1 MTSPVTDESHRDS
14 GSPSTADPGYMNQLL
29 RDLMPELLRYF
40 GRRVP
45 TAEDAADCLGETMI
59 VLWRRRT
66 AVPLEPEPARRYA
79 YGVAANVLR
88 ESLRGRAR
96 QFALTERLVA
106 DYDITRDGV
115 VEGDAD
121 SDLTRA
127 LSALRPLDRE
137 LVLLV
142 AWEGFGVGEAGA
154 ILGLSDQASR
164 ARYSRARARLRR
176 SLASPGDD

>member
-1 MTSPVTDESHRDS
+1 MDNPSPTIDYAHL
-14 GSPSTADPGYMNQLL
+14 SPLL
-29 RDLMPELLRYF
+29 RELMPELLRYF

-45 TAEDAADCLGETMI
+45 SAEDAADCLSETMT
-59 VLWRRRT
+59 VLWRRRA
-66 AVPLEPEPARRYA
+66 AVPLEREPARRYT

-88 ESLRGRAR
+88 ESHRGRAR

-115 VEGDAD
+115 VEGDTD
-121 SDLTRA
+121 SDLARA
-127 LSALRPLDRE
+127 LSALRQLDRE

>member
-1 MTSPVTDESHRDS
+1 
-14 GSPSTADPGYMNQLL
+14 
-29 RDLMPELLRYF
+29 MPELLRYF

-45 TAEDAADCLGETMI
+45 SEEDAADCLGETMT
-59 VLWRRRT
+59 VLWRRRA
-66 AVPLEPEPARRYA
+66 AVPLDHESARRYA
-79 YGVAANVLR
+79 YGVASNILR
-88 ESLRGRAR
+88 ESHRGRAR

-106 DYDITRDGV
+106 EYDITRDGDADQ
-115 VEGDAD
+115 DAD
-121 SDLTRA
+121 SDLHRA
-127 LSALRPLDRE
+127 LSALRSLDRE

-176 SLASPGDD
+176 TLASPGDD

>member
-1 MTSPVTDESHRDS
+1 MTSPVTDESRRES
-14 GSPSTADPGYMNQLL
+14 GASSTVDPGDMKQLL

-45 TAEDAADCLGETMI
+45 NAEDAADCLGETMI
-59 VLWRRRT
+59 VLWRRRE
-66 AVPLEPEPARRYA
+66 AVPLDRESARRYA

-88 ESLRGRAR
+88 ESQRGRAR
-96 QFALTERLVA
+96 QFALAERLVA
-106 DYDITRDGV
+106 EYDLTRDGV
-115 VEGDAD
+115 ADGDTD
-121 SDLTRA
+121 SDLARA

-142 AWEGFGVGEAGA
+142 AWEGFGVGVAGA

-176 SLASPGDD
+176 ELASPGDD

>member
-1 MTSPVTDESHRDS
+1 MTAPVTEESQPDNP
-14 GSPSTADPGYMNQLL
+14 SPTIDHAGLSPLL
-29 RDLMPELLRYF
+29 RELMPELLRYF

-45 TAEDAADCLGETMI
+45 SAEEAADCLGETMI
-59 VLWRRRT
+59 VLWRRRE
-66 AVPLEPEPARRYA
+66 AVPLEREPARRYA

-88 ESLRGRAR
+88 ESQRGRAR
-96 QFALTERLVA
+96 QFALAERLVA
-106 DYDITRDGV
+106 EYDITRDGV
-115 VEGDAD
+115 VEADAD

-127 LSALRPLDRE
+127 LSSLRPLDRE

-154 ILGLSDQASR
+154 VLGLSDQASR

>member
-1 MTSPVTDESHRDS
+1 MTSPVTEESHRDNPPPTIENPAL
-14 GSPSTADPGYMNQLL
+14 SPLL
-29 RDLMPELLRYF
+29 RELMPELLRYF

-45 TAEDAADCLGETMI
+45 SAEDAADCLGETMI
-59 VLWRRRT
+59 VLWRRRA
-66 AVPLEPEPARRYA
+66 AVPLDREPARRYA

-88 ESLRGRAR
+88 ESHRGRAR

-115 VEGDAD
+115 VEGNED
-121 SDLTRA
+121 SDVTRA
-127 LSALRPLDRE
+127 LNALRPLDRE

-176 SLASPGDD
+176 SLASSCDD

>member
-1 MTSPVTDESHRDS
+1 MSRPVAEEPQQTTQPGAIENADLSP
-14 GSPSTADPGYMNQLL
+14 LL
-29 RDLMPELLRYF
+29 RELMPELLRYF

-45 TAEDAADCLGETMI
+45 SAEDAADCLGETMI
-59 VLWRRRT
+59 VLWRRRE
-66 AVPLEPEPARRYA
+66 AVPLDREPARRYA
-79 YGVAANVLR
+79 YGVAANVHR
-88 ESLRGRAR
+88 ESQRGRAR
-96 QFALTERLVA
+96 QFALAERLIA
-106 DYDITRDGV
+106 EFDITRDGV
-115 VEGDAD
+115 VERDED
-121 SDLTRA
+121 SDLSRA

-154 ILGLSDQASR
+154 VLGLSDQASR

>member
-1 MTSPVTDESHRDS
+1 MSQPVAEDPQPTAQPGTVDSAGLSPV
-14 GSPSTADPGYMNQLL
+14 L
-29 RDLMPELLRYF
+29 RELMPELLRYF
-40 GRRVP
+40 GRRLP
-45 TAEDAADCLGETMI
+45 SAEDAADCLGETMT
-59 VLWRRRT
+59 VLWRRRA
-66 AVPLEPEPARRYA
+66 AVPLDREQARRYA

-88 ESLRGRAR
+88 ESHRGRAR
-96 QFALTERLVA
+96 QFALTERLIA
-106 DYDITRDGV
+106 EFDITRDGV
-115 VEGDAD
+115 IEGDED

-127 LSALRPLDRE
+127 LSALRQLDRE

-176 SLASPGDD
+176 TLAGSSDD

>member
-1 MTSPVTDESHRDS
+1 VTSPVTEESHRENPPPTIENPDF
-14 GSPSTADPGYMNQLL
+14 SPLL
-29 RDLMPELLRYF
+29 RELMPELLRYF

-45 TAEDAADCLGETMI
+45 SAEDAADCLGETMI
-59 VLWRRRT
+59 VLWRRRE
-66 AVPLEPEPARRYA
+66 AVPLEREPARRYA

-88 ESLRGRAR
+88 ESQRGRAR

-121 SDLTRA
+121 SDLNRA
-127 LSALRPLDRE
+127 LSTLRPLDRE

-154 ILGLSDQASR
+154 VLGLSDQASR